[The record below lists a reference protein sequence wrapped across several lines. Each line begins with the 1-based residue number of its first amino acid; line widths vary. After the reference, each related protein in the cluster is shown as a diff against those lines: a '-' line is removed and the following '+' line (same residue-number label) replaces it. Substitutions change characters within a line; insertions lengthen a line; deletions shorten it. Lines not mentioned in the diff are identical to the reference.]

1 MEPKYQYC
9 CFGNETL
16 VNIDLKKYGN
26 NRPAMILIHH
36 ETKQS
41 YAVVSVNT
49 PWLELE
55 PGEMLVKNYGENEGI
70 LLFLISNNIVTD
82 TGKLFEQGFVKFPI
96 VKLNPQ
102 KLWRVGV

>member
-1 MEPKYQYC
+1 MEPKYLYC

-16 VNIDLKKYGN
+16 VNIELKKYGN

-36 ETKQS
+36 EIKQS
-41 YAVVSVNT
+41 YAVVTVNT

-55 PGEMLVKNYGENEGI
+55 PGEMLVKNHGENEGM
-70 LLFLISNNIVTD
+70 LLFLTYNNIVTD
-82 TGKLFEQGFVKFPI
+82 TGKFFEQGFVIFPI

-102 KLWRVGV
+102 KVWRTSL